1 HSPLVMAMVRSSQKL
16 LQPSVEF
23 PGRVAP
29 SLPGLSG
36 SSSAPSQL
44 LKPVLRIAHVV
55 DAVMP
60 SMPLVAAGSSRKSGG
75 RAAQPC
81 IREIAHCHTA
91 ALFDSSDKDNSR
103 VKVPQSYPKSQ
114 SVFGTGPRR
123 CELGKKEA
131 NFGRPTVD
139 IIACEELSSF
149 VSSVCVLAF
158 TSS

>member
-1 HSPLVMAMVRSSQKL
+1 MYRTLLVAYHCAGPEPVPRHQKSKKRSHCAALRSATAL
-16 LQPSVEF
+16 S
-23 PGRVAP
+23 RP

-36 SSSAPSQL
+36 SSSAPSPL

-75 RAAQPC
+75 RAVQPC

-103 VKVPQSYPKSQ
+103 VEVPKSYPNSQ
-114 SVFGTGPRR
+114 S
-123 CELGKKEA
+123 A
-131 NFGRPTVD
+131 
-139 IIACEELSSF
+139 
-149 VSSVCVLAF
+149 SSVASLPSHHLDRDF
-158 TSS
+158 FDTMTPNT

>member
-1 HSPLVMAMVRSSQKL
+1 LYAYIQQHSLLVMAMVRSSQKL

-23 PGRVAP
+23 PGQVAHLFQ
-29 SLPGLSG
+29 SLSG
-36 SSSAPSQL
+36 SSSAPSPL

-81 IREIAHCHTA
+81 IREITHCHTA

-103 VKVPQSYPKSQ
+103 VEVPKSHPKSQ
-114 SVFGTGPRR
+114 SVFGTRSRR

-131 NFGRPTVD
+131 NFGRPTVG
-139 IIACEELSSF
+139 IIAC
-149 VSSVCVLAF
+149 
-158 TSS
+158 